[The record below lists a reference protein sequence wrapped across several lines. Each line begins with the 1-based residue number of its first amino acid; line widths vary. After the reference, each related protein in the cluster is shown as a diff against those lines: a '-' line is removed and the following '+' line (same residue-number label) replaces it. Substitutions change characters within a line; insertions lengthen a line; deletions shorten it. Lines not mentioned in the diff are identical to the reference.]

1 MKKTTLII
9 LSGILTLSAMGT
21 VFAENDNEE
30 ILLTSAAPQT
40 AYTLKVNNDSI
51 DAEIYS
57 ENNHIMVPLRALAEK
72 LGFTVTWDDTDKSIV
87 LDNNTVKTSIAIGTD
102 SYYMSASPSTGLI
115 GMSAPSPLG
124 AAPVLKD
131 SKTYVPIEMFGL
143 LLGDDTYTV
152 KDYSISFNT
161 EESVQIPNPIV
172 EYKTVDEAKKAV
184 KFAVSIPT
192 AIPSGYELEYVS
204 VISNEIFQLTFKNGE
219 NEICY
224 RTAEGKD
231 DISGDY
237 NIYSNTKTLKINNL
251 EITVKGNYD
260 LSNAVWCSGDLTYS
274 IYANK
279 ALTEKEL
286 TDIIA
291 NIK

>member
-1 MKKTTLII
+1 MKKTTSII

-30 ILLTSAAPQT
+30 ILLTSAASQT
-40 AYTLKVNNDSI
+40 AYTLTVNNDSI

-72 LGFTVTWDDTDKSIV
+72 LGFAVTWDDNNKSIV
-87 LDNNTVKTSIAIGTD
+87 LDNKTVKTSIIIGQD
-102 SYYMSASPSTGLI
+102 RYYMSASPSTGLI
-115 GMSAPSPLG
+115 GMSAPFPLG

-131 SKTYVPIEMFGL
+131 LKTYVPIEMFGL
-143 LLGDDTYTV
+143 LLGEDTYTV
-152 KDYSISFNT
+152 KDYSIIFNT
-161 EESVQIPNPIV
+161 EENVQIPNPIV

-251 EITVKGNYD
+251 EIAAKGNDD

-274 IYANK
+274 IYTNK

>member
-1 MKKTTLII
+1 MKKTLSII

-30 ILLTSAAPQT
+30 IMLTSPAPQT
-40 AYTLKVNNDSI
+40 EYTLTVNNDSI

-57 ENNHIMVPLRALAEK
+57 ENNHIMIPLRAVAEK
-72 LGFTVTWDDTDKSIV
+72 LGFTVTWDDNDKSIV
-87 LDNNTVKTSIAIGTD
+87 LDNKTVKTSVAIGKD
-102 SYYMSASPSTGLI
+102 LYYMSASPSTGLI

-152 KDYSISFNT
+152 KDGTISFGT

-172 EYKTVDEAKKAV
+172 NYKTVDEAKKAV

-192 AIPSGYELEYVS
+192 AVPSGYELENVS
-204 VISNEIFQLTFKNGE
+204 VISNEIFQMIFKNDE

-224 RTAEGKD
+224 RMAEGND

-237 NIYSNTKTLKINNL
+237 NAYSNTKTLKINNL
-251 EITVKGNYD
+251 EITAKGND
-260 LSNAVWCSGDLTYS
+260 GISNAVWSNGEFTFS

-279 ALTEKEL
+279 ALTENDI
-286 TDIIA
+286 TDIVK

>member
-1 MKKTTLII
+1 MKKTTSII

-40 AYTLKVNNDSI
+40 AYTLTVNNDRI

-57 ENNHIMVPLRALAEK
+57 ENNHIMVPLRALSEM
-72 LGFTVTWDDTDKSIV
+72 LGFAVTWDDNNKSIV
-87 LDNNTVKTSIAIGTD
+87 LDNKTVKTSIIIGQD
-102 SYYMSASPSTGLI
+102 RYYMSASPSTGLI

-143 LLGDDTYTV
+143 LLGEDTYTV
-152 KDYSISFNT
+152 KDYSIIFNT
-161 EESVQIPNPIV
+161 EENVQIPNPIV

-251 EITVKGNYD
+251 EITAKGNDD

>member
-1 MKKTTLII
+1 MKKTTSII

-30 ILLTSAAPQT
+30 ILLTSSAPQT
-40 AYTLKVNNDSI
+40 AYTLTVNNDSI

-57 ENNHIMVPLRALAEK
+57 ENNHIMVPLRALSEK
-72 LGFTVTWDDTDKSIV
+72 LGFAVTWDDNNKSIV
-87 LDNNTVKTSIAIGTD
+87 LDNKTVKTSIIIGQD
-102 SYYMSASPSTGLI
+102 RYYMSASPSTGLI
-115 GMSAPSPLG
+115 GMSAPSHLG

-143 LLGDDTYTV
+143 LLGEDTYTV
-152 KDYSISFNT
+152 KDYSIIFNT
-161 EESVQIPNPIV
+161 EENVQIPNPIV

-251 EITVKGNYD
+251 EITAKGNDD

>member
-1 MKKTTLII
+1 MKKTLSII

-30 ILLTSAAPQT
+30 IMLTSPAPQT
-40 AYTLKVNNDSI
+40 AYTLTVNNDSVN
-51 DAEIYS
+51 AEIYS

-72 LGFTVTWDDTDKSIV
+72 LGFSVTWDDNDKSIV
-87 LDNNTVKTSIAIGTD
+87 LDNKTVKTSIIIGQD
-102 SYYMSASPSTGLI
+102 RYYMSASPSTGLI

-152 KDYSISFNT
+152 KDGTISFST

-172 EYKTVDEAKKAV
+172 DYKTVDEAKKAV

-192 AIPSGYELEYVS
+192 AVPSGYELENVS
-204 VISNEIFQLTFKNGE
+204 VISNEIFQMIFKNGE

-224 RTAEGKD
+224 RTAESND

-237 NIYSNTKTLKINNL
+237 NAYSNTKTLKINNL
-251 EITVKGNYD
+251 EITAKGND
-260 LSNAVWCSGDLTYS
+260 GISNAVWSNGELTFS

-279 ALTEKEL
+279 ALTEKDM
-286 TDIIA
+286 TDIVK

>member
-1 MKKTTLII
+1 MKKTLSII

-30 ILLTSAAPQT
+30 IMLTSPASQT
-40 AYTLKVNNDSI
+40 EYTLTVNNDSI

-57 ENNHIMVPLRALAEK
+57 ENNHIMIPLRAVAEK
-72 LGFTVTWDDTDKSIV
+72 LGFTVTWDDNDKSIV
-87 LDNNTVKTSIAIGTD
+87 LDNKTVKTSVAIGKD
-102 SYYMSASPSTGLI
+102 LYYMSASPSTGLI

-152 KDYSISFNT
+152 KDGTISFGT

-172 EYKTVDEAKKAV
+172 NYKTVDEAKKAV

-192 AIPSGYELEYVS
+192 AVPSGYELENVS
-204 VISNEIFQLTFKNGE
+204 VISNEIFQMIFKNDE

-224 RTAEGKD
+224 RTAEGND

-237 NIYSNTKTLKINNL
+237 NAYSNTKTLKINNL
-251 EITVKGNYD
+251 EITAKGND
-260 LSNAVWCSGDLTYS
+260 GISNAVWSNGEFTFS

-279 ALTEKEL
+279 ALTENDI
-286 TDIIA
+286 TDIVK

>member
-1 MKKTTLII
+1 MKKTTSII
-9 LSGILTLSAMGT
+9 LIGILTLSAMGT

-30 ILLTSAAPQT
+30 ILLTSSAPQT

-72 LGFTVTWDDTDKSIV
+72 LGFAVTWDDNNKSIV
-87 LDNNTVKTSIAIGTD
+87 LDNKTVKTSIIIGQD
-102 SYYMSASPSTGLI
+102 RYYMSASPSTGLI

-143 LLGDDTYTV
+143 LLGEDTYTV

-172 EYKTVDEAKKAV
+172 EYKR
-184 KFAVSIPT
+184 
-192 AIPSGYELEYVS
+192 
-204 VISNEIFQLTFKNGE
+204 LTKQ
-219 NEICY
+219 
-224 RTAEGKD
+224 RKR
-231 DISGDY
+231 
-237 NIYSNTKTLKINNL
+237 
-251 EITVKGNYD
+251 
-260 LSNAVWCSGDLTYS
+260 
-274 IYANK
+274 
-279 ALTEKEL
+279 
-286 TDIIA
+286 
-291 NIK
+291 

>member
-204 VISNEIFQLTFKNGE
+204 VIGNEIFQLTFKNGE
-219 NEICY
+219 NQICY
-224 RTAEGKD
+224 RTSEGKD
-231 DISGDY
+231 NISGDY

-251 EITVKGNYD
+251 EITAKGNDD